1 VRLVLHLP
9 PTTVALL
16 DVLAGLLGTDA
27 DGAVTESLRRT
38 FVDVYRPTEAAS
50 QE

>member
-1 VRLVLHLP
+1 VLHIP

-38 FVDVYRPTEAAS
+38 FVALYRPTGAP
-50 QE
+50 